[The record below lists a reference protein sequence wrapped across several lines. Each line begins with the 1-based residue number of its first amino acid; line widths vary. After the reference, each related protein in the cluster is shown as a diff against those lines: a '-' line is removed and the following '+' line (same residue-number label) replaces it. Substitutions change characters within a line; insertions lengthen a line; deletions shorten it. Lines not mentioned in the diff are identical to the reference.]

1 MCLKVCISQ
10 CAVETKCHVQDNHKV
25 GFHWVIQRS
34 SQQNKTEC
42 FGYYKIRPYSA
53 VSTDGEGLLVMASS
67 WSRQGHTISVCC
79 QLCVQLNS
87 FIACSPCALV
97 LYVLLKFCSLLNSK
111 VMHICYR
118 CTCCTYVS
126 AESLTPSYT
135 CKMDQDYCADHTWVQ
150 IINGNIVWIVWVI
163 MYGDSIHNTYV
174 TITMLNCMQPS
185 V

>member
-1 MCLKVCISQ
+1 MFRTITKWDSIEWFNV
-10 CAVETKCHVQDNHKV
+10 AVSRT
-25 GFHWVIQRS
+25 I
-34 SQQNKTEC
+34 TEC
-42 FGYYKIRPYSA
+42 FGHDKILA
-53 VSTDGEGLLVMASS
+53 LLCSEHRWRRTTSVASS

-135 CKMDQDYCADHTWVQ
+135 CKMDQDYRADHTWVQ
-150 IINGNIVWIVWVI
+150 IINGNIVWIVDYTCGCSMHRVI
-163 MYGDSIHNTYV
+163 HDHYNA
-174 TITMLNCMQPS
+174 CMQPC